1 MKTLRRSTIALAITN
16 SEIAKAISLL
26 LFFPLLLSGCAAYF
40 DTAPKPELVDKV
52 AQRLQDEESLA
63 LSTLATKLP
72 QTLEAAITES
82 ETKRAKLKLD
92 LPTITTPQ
100 SAIKPPETHRQL
112 SIAEAR
118 GLALSNN
125 LDLKIALVEPSIAA
139 TYVGEEQAKFDDLIF
154 ANVKYANKD
163 TPQLDGDVVSF
174 KTVDP
179 DSPLKGEIA
188 KLNLLP
194 QSTEQLDFA
203 VGVVVPLRTGGKVTI
218 SSPFNLKQT
227 DLYLP
232 SEQYLA
238 GVRFSISQPL
248 LRNAGID
255 NNVAGIRIARY
266 EQSIVD
272 LKTRLQS
279 IRVLAAIDKA
289 YWALYVAWEELEIQ
303 QQQYQLAE
311 QNLAMVRRRV
321 KAGLTAKIEI
331 NRAEIGI
338 AERMTSL
345 IVAKTKLK
353 TTQRKLLLLLN
364 DPRYDLDSRIVINT
378 TTAPTLLN
386 FAFNRNSLVEKAL
399 AGRLELLEMELKL
412 AADATKIDYLENQT
426 LPLFMLD
433 YSYGKQGRSDDLGN
447 AYADSFSG
455 QYDNWAV
462 GLKMEIPLTNELR
475 RSRLSRAVQQ
485 RLQRLTTQELKIL
498 TVRREI
504 YDALDQ
510 VAQNWQLI
518 IANRQSVV
526 LAGANYTAELKQFN
540 EGLRTMTEVLGTL
553 TKLGSAQIKEIKA
566 IADYQVALI
575 DLAYATG
582 TLLGYGR
589 VDIGESESEQ
599 MTGVK

>member
-1 MKTLRRSTIALAITN
+1 MFDALPFLRLYRFIGVLSAVF
-16 SEIAKAISLL
+16 LL
-26 LFFPLLLSGCAAYF
+26 PGCAAYF
-40 DTAPKPELVDKV
+40 DTAPKPELSEKV
-52 AQRLQDEESLA
+52 VQRLESEESLA
-63 LSTLATKLP
+63 LAPLSSSTP
-72 QTLEAAITES
+72 QTLDTAIAENDANR
-82 ETKRAKLKLD
+82 TKLNLS
-92 LPTITTPQ
+92 LPTFPLAQTAEKQ
-100 SAIKPPETHRQL
+100 PETNRQL

-118 GLALSNN
+118 AMGLSNN
-125 LDLKIALVEPSIAA
+125 LDLKIALTEPGIAA
-139 TYVGEEQAKFDDLIF
+139 TYVSEEQAKFDDLIF
-154 ANVKYANKD
+154 ANVKYSNKD
-163 TPQLDGDVVSF
+163 TPKLNGDVVSF
-174 KTVDP
+174 TSVDEN
-179 DSPLKGEIA
+179 SPLNNEIA

-194 QSTEQLDFA
+194 QSTEQLDLEA
-203 VGVVVPLRTGGKVTI
+203 GVIIPLRTGGKITI
-218 SSPFNLKQT
+218 STPFNYKQT
-227 DLYLP
+227 DLYVP
-232 SEQYLA
+232 SEQYLSA
-238 GVRFSISQPL
+238 MRFSISQPL

-255 NNVAGIRIARY
+255 ANVASIRIARY
-266 EQSIVD
+266 EQNIVD

-289 YWALYVAWEELEIQ
+289 YWALYVAWEELDIQ
-303 QQQYQLAE
+303 HQQYQIAE
-311 QNLAMVRRRV
+311 QNLAMVQRRV
-321 KAGLTAKIEI
+321 KEGLTAAIEI

-338 AERMTSL
+338 VERMARL
-345 IVAKTKLK
+345 IKAKTKLK
-353 TTQRKLLLLLN
+353 TTQRKLMLLLN
-364 DPRYDLDSRIVINT
+364 DPQYDLDSPIVINT

-386 FAFNRNSLVEKAL
+386 FDFERSALVDKAL

-433 YSYGKQGRSDDLGN
+433 YSYGTQGRSGDDLGD
-447 AYADSFSG
+447 AYANSFSG

-485 RLQRLTTQELKIL
+485 RLQRLTTRELKTL

-526 LAGANYTAELKQFN
+526 LAGTNYTAELKQFN
-540 EGLRTMTEVLGTL
+540 EGLRTMTEVLATL
-553 TKLGSAQIKEIKA
+553 TKLGNAQIKEIKA

-582 TLLGYGR
+582 TLLGYGH
-589 VDIGESESEQ
+589 VDMTQHEDEQ
-599 MTGVK
+599 TFSKELAY

>member
-1 MKTLRRSTIALAITN
+1 MMNLFVR
-16 SEIAKAISLL
+16 SLL
-26 LFFPLLLSGCAAYF
+26 MISRHLAVFSVLVLLSACTAYF
-40 DTAPKPELVDKV
+40 DTAPKSELVDKV
-52 AQRLQDEESLA
+52 TQRLQGKESLA
-63 LSTLATKLP
+63 LTTLAKAPP
-72 QTLEAAITES
+72 QTLDAAITEN
-82 ETKRAKLKLD
+82 ETQRAKLKLD
-92 LPTITTPQ
+92 ISIPPTLV
-100 SAIKPPETHRQL
+100 KPPETHRQL

-118 GLALSNN
+118 ALALSNN
-125 LDLKIALVEPSIAA
+125 LDLKIALIEPSIAA

-154 ANVKYANKD
+154 ANVKYTNKD
-163 TPQLDGDVVSF
+163 TPKLDGDVVSF
-174 KTVDP
+174 KPVDS
-179 DSPLKGEIA
+179 DSPLSGEVV
-188 KLNLLP
+188 KLNLMP
-194 QSTEQLDFA
+194 QSTEQLDFEA
-203 VGVVVPLRTGGKVTI
+203 GVIIPLRTGGKITL
-218 SSPFNLKQT
+218 SSPFNYKQT
-227 DLYLP
+227 DLHVP
-232 SEQYLA
+232 SKQYLA
-238 GVRFSISQPL
+238 GMRFSISQPL

-255 NNVAGIRIARY
+255 ANVASIRIARY
-266 EQSIVD
+266 EQTIVD

-289 YWALYVAWEELEIQ
+289 YWALYVAWEELDIQ
-303 QQQYQLAE
+303 HQQYQIAE

-321 KAGLTAKIEI
+321 KEGLTAAIEV

-338 AERMTSL
+338 VERMASL

-353 TTQRKLLLLLN
+353 ITQRKLMLLLN
-364 DPRYDLDSRIVINT
+364 DPQYDLDSSIVINT

-386 FAFNRNSLVEKAL
+386 FDFERSALVEKAL

-433 YSYGKQGRSDDLGN
+433 YSYGTQGRSGDNLGD

-485 RLQRLTTQELKIL
+485 RLQRLTTRELKIL

-540 EGLRTMTEVLGTL
+540 EGLRTMTEVLATL
-553 TKLGSAQIKEIKA
+553 TRLGMAQIKEIKA
-566 IADYQVALI
+566 IAGYQVALI

-589 VDIGESESEQ
+589 VDMTRHEDEQ
-599 MTGVK
+599 IFNQDYAY